1 MLIPTSPVAVYYLAF
16 ALVGVI
22 VGSFLN
28 VVIHRGPHLWR
39 LVDGEPRGGLA
50 SPQSYCPSCRTPIP
64 AWRLIPVISYVAQRG
79 RCASCQAS
87 IPLRYPI
94 VEILGAVVATAA
106 LVAFGASLT
115 AIAVAI
121 FGWALIALAFIDL
134 ETGYL
139 PDAITLPLIFVGL
152 ATNSFGAVVSFAA
165 SLSGAA
171 AGFVAFWLIGA
182 VFKALRGK
190 DGLGHGDKKLLAA
203 IGAWGGWMLLPAVVL
218 IGALATLGAIGVG
231 KFRGETIS
239 TGAPVPFGP
248 GLCAAGFSSL
258 LAWRWLFSGL

>member
-1 MLIPTSPVAVYYLAF
+1 MPIPTSPSAVHYLAF

-28 VVIHRGPHLWR
+28 VVIYRGPHLWG
-39 LVDGEPRGGLA
+39 LVDGELRGGLA

-64 AWRLIPVISYVAQRG
+64 PWRLIPVVSYIVQRG
-79 RCASCQAS
+79 RCATCSRPIS
-87 IPLRYPI
+87 LRYPI
-94 VEILGAVVATAA
+94 VEILGALIATAS
-106 LVAFGASLT
+106 LGAFGVSPAAL
-115 AIAVAI
+115 AICV

-139 PDAITLPLIFVGL
+139 PDAVTIPLIFVGL
-152 ATNSFGAVVSFAA
+152 ATNSFGAVVPFAA
-165 SLSGAA
+165 SLSGAV

-203 IGAWGGWMLLPAVVL
+203 IGAWGGWMMLPAVVL
-218 IGALATLGAIGVG
+218 IGALATLGAIGVS

-239 TGAPVPFGP
+239 TDAPVPFGP
-248 GLCAAGFSSL
+248 GLCAAGFTCL
-258 LAWRWLFSGL
+258 LTGRWLFSGL

>member
-1 MLIPTSPVAVYYLAF
+1 MPIPTSPVAVHYLAF

-28 VVIHRGPHLWR
+28 VVIYRGPHLWR
-39 LVDGEPRGGLA
+39 LVDGDARGGLA

-64 AWRLIPVISYVAQRG
+64 GWRLIPVVSYIVQRG
-79 RCASCQAS
+79 RCATCSGPIS
-87 IPLRYPI
+87 LRYPT
-94 VEILGAVVATAA
+94 VEILGAVVATAS
-106 LVAFGASLT
+106 LGAFGASPAAL
-115 AIAVAI
+115 AICV

-139 PDAITLPLIFVGL
+139 PDAITIPLIFVGL
-152 ATNSFGAVVSFAA
+152 ATNSFGAVVPFAA
-165 SLSGAA
+165 SLSGAV

-182 VFKALRGK
+182 VFRALRGK

-203 IGAWGGWMLLPAVVL
+203 IGAWGGWIVLPAVVL
-218 IGALATLGAIGVG
+218 IGALATLGAIGVS

-239 TGAPVPFGP
+239 TDAPVPFGP
-248 GLCAAGFSSL
+248 GLCAAGFTCV
-258 LAWRWLFSGL
+258 LAWHWLFSGL